1 MAENSF
7 EKLFGLNDDEAKIE
21 PLDLEQPT
29 PQPLEQLHDV
39 GQDTERAAQ
48 DEQIAIQEDTST
60 LEMVGAAFDK
70 NIGPMAWDVVQ
81 RKWEHEVEPDFDP
94 QLYLEENQK
103 ILPAADLSQFADVR
117 SRGEADELREDLTRQ
132 KENSE
137 LLEAHGVSGMA
148 AQLLVGMVDVDLP
161 ATVLTGGAF
170 AAGKM
175 TAKALLKSTA
185 AGAITGAGTMALSTS
200 VDPLGDTKDI
210 VYGALLGSGLGMAG
224 GVIGSKYAKAANNSI
239 DKARNGFNDAI
250 DDLPEPNDITETAVY
265 GTSDPAMEPLAGP
278 SVGAGSR
285 QATIDYSQL
294 NAEQGRI
301 IGESVNNLASKGV
314 AARLDDP
321 DFVDTPIG
329 RTAKRFSDALHDG
342 TYMPDAVKTDFDR
355 LATSGSA
362 VEQNMA
368 YEFFESAEGRI
379 VNTRSAAMLQENYG
393 QRIASEAMDQIEPVY
408 SAWAKRNKVGTM
420 DAMSDKTRDL
430 FHREFIAEMEGR
442 WQGEGSKTTDPAI
455 KQLADAID
463 RQNELARKTQIGRDG
478 ETSVFG
484 SENLEQRSGYVP
496 HSWDG
501 KAIRRLMTNKGISR
515 GRIEEFVEKQFIKMY
530 PHVDPN
536 DAKIVSKAVIR
547 RALNKEDGVDANM
560 LSTLDADG
568 VHILTDV
575 LTDAGISKSR
585 IDDMVE
591 RLRGKQ
597 SEQGMQ
603 GSSKKRINFD
613 MRASDGDIS
622 MMDLIDTNITRL
634 YTRYNRK
641 VAGASALARK
651 GVTGSGD
658 RKALID
664 AAIAERNARGLEVGE
679 KQRKYLEDVFTYFDA
694 GPIGGGVD
702 PTVGRLKRLTNLAL
716 LNQMGLTQLMETG
729 AQMSAVGVQTWGKHA
744 KVVMDELVRGG
755 PEGPMA
761 MELKPLMGKLGKEHL
776 LERPDLMMDE
786 LRDSATSST
795 EFNNWLDTFD
805 SALGKGQ
812 RVQGLLSGFYAV
824 KGIQQ
829 KIAATSMADKIAQ
842 RVRDGVDDAELRDI
856 GIDPEMVKKYVDNG
870 KIEFEADGTTSVLN
884 LQDWDIQDAEDFVLS
899 LHRHTN
905 KVVQKAMAGEETMWM
920 HKTVGSMY
928 LHLKTFPLLAMRKQ
942 FIRNGGVSTDAFVG
956 TLMMGFATAAM
967 FGAAKQVINGKGGDL
982 SAEKVVTNAL
992 NMGNMTGWFPM
1003 LADPAAA
1010 ILGYDISAYGRHGID
1025 QGIISTPPA
1034 IPTLNKMAHI
1044 VGAVNPVSELSNNER
1059 VRALQATPIVGNL
1072 YGFSAM
1078 FNAMKD

>member
-1 MAENSF
+1 MADSSF
-7 EKLFGLNDDEAKIE
+7 GKLFGLDNDETKIE
-21 PLDLEQPT
+21 PLELDQPT

-48 DEQIAIQEDTST
+48 DEQIAIQEETST

-81 RKWEHEVEPDFDP
+81 RKWEHEAEPDFDP
-94 QLYLEENQK
+94 QQYLEENQK

-132 KENSE
+132 KENAE
-137 LLEAHGVSGMA
+137 MLEAHGVSGMA
-148 AQLLVGMVDVDLP
+148 AQLIVGMVDVDLP
-161 ATVLTGGAF
+161 ATLLTGGAF
-170 AAGKM
+170 ASGKM

-185 AGAITGAGTMALSTS
+185 AGATAGAGTMALSTS

-210 VYGALLGSGLGMAG
+210 VYGALLGSSLGIAG
-224 GVIGSKYAKAANNSI
+224 GAIGSHYAKKANNAMDS
-239 DKARNGFNDAI
+239 ARNDFNSAI
-250 DDLPEPNDITETAVY
+250 DDLPQPDDVSEASVY
-265 GTSDPAMEPLAGP
+265 STPDPAMEPLAGP

-285 QATIDYSQL
+285 QAGIDYSQL
-294 NAEQGRI
+294 NEEQGRI
-301 IGESVNNLASKGV
+301 IGESVNNLASKGI

-329 RTAKRFSDALHDG
+329 RTAKRFSDALQKLPEG
-342 TYMPDAVKTDFDR
+342 VMTDFDR
-355 LATSGSA
+355 LANSGVA
-362 VEQNMA
+362 VDQNLA
-368 YEFFESAEGRI
+368 YELFESAEGRI
-379 VNTRSAAMLQENYG
+379 VNNRSAAMLQENYG
-393 QRIASEAMDQIEPVY
+393 QRISSEAMDQIEPVY
-408 SAWAKRNKVGTM
+408 TAWAKQNKIGSM
-420 DAMSDKTRDL
+420 DKMSDSTRDL
-430 FHREFIAEMEGR
+430 FHRELISEMEGR
-442 WQGEGSKTTDPAI
+442 WQGEGSQTNSAAI
-455 KQLADAID
+455 KQLADALD

-484 SENLEQRSGYVP
+484 SEHLEQRSGYVP

-501 KAIRRLMTNKGISR
+501 KAIRKLMTSKGISR
-515 GRIEEFVEKQFIKMY
+515 GRIEEFVEKQFTKMY
-530 PHVDPN
+530 PHVAGD
-536 DAKIVSKAVIR
+536 DAKVVSRAVIR

-575 LTDAGISKSR
+575 LTDAGISQKR

-613 MRASDGDIS
+613 MRASDGEIS
-622 MMDLIDTNITRL
+622 MMDLIDTNVTRL

-651 GVTGSGD
+651 GITGTGD
-658 RKALID
+658 RKAIID
-664 AAIAERNARGLEVGE
+664 ASIAERNARGLEVGD
-679 KQRKYLEDVFTYFDA
+679 KQRKYLEDIFTYFDA

-702 PTVGRLKRLTNLAL
+702 PLVGRMKRLTNLAL

-786 LRDSATSST
+786 LRENASNSA
-795 EFNNWLDTFD
+795 EFGNWLDKFD
-805 SALGKGQ
+805 NVLGKGQ

-842 RVRDGVDDAELRDI
+842 RVRDGVDENALRDI
-856 GIDPEMVKKYVDNG
+856 GIDPSMVKKYVANG
-870 KIEFEADGTTSVLN
+870 KIEFDTDGTTSVLN
-884 LQDWDIQDAEDFVLS
+884 LQDWDVQDAEDFVLA

-928 LHLKTFPLLAMRKQ
+928 MHLKTFPLLAMRKQ

-956 TLMMGFATAAM
+956 TLMMGFGTAAL

-1025 QGIISTPPA
+1025 QGVIALPPA

-1044 VGAVNPVSELSNNER
+1044 IGAVNPASELSDNER
-1059 VRALQATPIVGNL
+1059 IRALQTTPIVGNL